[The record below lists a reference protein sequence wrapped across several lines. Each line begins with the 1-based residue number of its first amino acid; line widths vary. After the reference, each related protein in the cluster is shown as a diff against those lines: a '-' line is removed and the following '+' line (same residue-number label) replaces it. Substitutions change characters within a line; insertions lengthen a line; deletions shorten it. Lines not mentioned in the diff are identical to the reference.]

1 MFVVIVI
8 IVFQKSKQMSKSDI
22 FVIVDSVDNYDV
34 ILKRENRYWLF
45 RLANYLIQ
53 WRQPWPASPS
63 LIPRNNFLLCQ
74 HWANKCHF
82 VGPVWDSHVGPYVI
96 LLVGFTLGQ
105 SYNHTFWPYMLPIL
119 AQRVSNLIITI
130 PQLLS
135 NVIIKIIYNLID
147 VSILQNQSM
156 QLV

>member
-1 MFVVIVI
+1 
-8 IVFQKSKQMSKSDI
+8 
-22 FVIVDSVDNYDV
+22 
-34 ILKRENRYWLF
+34 
-45 RLANYLIQ
+45 
-53 WRQPWPASPS
+53 
-63 LIPRNNFLLCQ
+63 
-74 HWANKCHF
+74 
-82 VGPVWDSHVGPYVI
+82 
-96 LLVGFTLGQ
+96 
-105 SYNHTFWPYMLPIL
+105 L